1 MMTTAQMAEKKII
14 YIVEDSLA
22 DVKLMKMAFSEQP
35 LEADFKH
42 FADGQEFLDFLES
55 EKPEKIDLIT
65 LDLNMP
71 RMGGIDILKALQ
83 NNPRYKKLPII
94 IFSSSTHET
103 DVQTCY
109 DLGANAYVSKPIDI
123 MKFSETIAA
132 ISGFWGSFNISP
144 FRSEEH

>member
-22 DVKLMKMAFSEQP
+22 DMKLMKMAFSEQP

-42 FADGQEFLDFLES
+42 FADGQEFLDFLEA

-83 NNPRYKKLPII
+83 HNQRYKKLPII

-109 DLGANAYVSKPIDI
+109 DLGANAYVTKPIDI

-132 ISGFWGSFNISP
+132 ISGFWGNFNISP